1 MLGPMEKPPLFD
13 FDPDPR
19 GILDP
24 AERYQAGSIPETVV
38 LTFFSETYA
47 ALVRNEQLPV
57 LTHLHSL
64 GMDYPVYK
72 LQRQGKDIALFLSYV
87 GAAGAGAFLEEL
99 IALGGR
105 KFIVC
110 GGAGVL
116 DRSIAPGHLLLP
128 SSALR
133 DEGTSYH
140 YLPPE
145 AEAKPGAQAL
155 AALESVLKGRQVPFM
170 ECKTWTTDGVYRE
183 TSAKVAQ
190 RKAQGCLSVEM
201 EAAAFFA
208 IAQFRSVQLAQLL
221 YAGDDV
227 SGGKWDHRDWDKN
240 MGVRE
245 MMLELCF
252 EAVLKVG

>member
-1 MLGPMEKPPLFD
+1 MPQPPLFE

-19 GILDP
+19 GIIDP
-24 AERYQAGSIPETVV
+24 AERFKAGTLPEHAV
-38 LTFFSETYA
+38 LTFFSQA
-47 ALVRNEQLPV
+47 HDALVKAEQLPV
-57 LTHLHSL
+57 LARLHSCGL
-64 GMDYPVYK
+64 DYPVYK
-72 LQRQGKDIALFLSYV
+72 LRRGGKDVALFLSYI

-99 IALGGR
+99 IALGA
-105 KFIVC
+105 KKLLVC

-116 DRSIAPGHLLLP
+116 DKSIAQGHLLLP
-128 SSALR
+128 TRAVR

-145 AEAKPGAQAL
+145 AEAKPGAEAL
-155 AALESVLKGRQVPFM
+155 RALKATLLERKVPHL

-183 TSAKVAQ
+183 TRAKIAQ

-208 IAQFRSVQLAQLL
+208 VAQFRQAQLAQLL

-227 SGGKWDHRDWDKN
+227 SGDAWDHRDWDKN

-252 EAVLKVG
+252 EAVLKV

>member
-1 MLGPMEKPPLFD
+1 MSEQRPPLFE

-19 GILDP
+19 GVIHP
-24 AERYQAGSIPETVV
+24 EHAYKAGTIPEHVV
-38 LTFFSETYA
+38 LTFFSESHR
-47 ALVRNEQLPV
+47 ALVEAERAPV
-57 LTHLHSL
+57 LAHLGSL
-64 GMDYPVYK
+64 GLRYPIHGI
-72 LQRQGKDIALFLSYV
+72 QRQGRTVALFQSYV

-105 KFIVC
+105 KFMVC

-116 DRSIAPGHLLLP
+116 DSAIAQGHLLLP
-128 SSALR
+128 TSALR

-140 YLPPE
+140 YLPPD
-145 AEAKPGAQAL
+145 AEAKPGAQAVR
-155 AALESVLKGRQVPFM
+155 ALEAVLQERRVPFL

-183 TSAKVAQ
+183 TKGKVAQ

-208 IAQFRSVQLAQLL
+208 IAQFRGVQLAQLL

-227 SGGKWDHRDWDKN
+227 SGEQWDHRDWDKN

-245 MMLELCF
+245 MMLELCL
-252 EAVLKVG
+252 EAVLDL

>member
-1 MLGPMEKPPLFD
+1 MAEIPILE

-19 GILDP
+19 GIIHP
-24 AERYQAGSIPETVV
+24 TERFKAGSVPEHAV
-38 LTFFSETYA
+38 LTFFSQSHE
-47 ALVRNEQLPV
+47 ALVKAENLPV
-57 LTHLHSL
+57 LARLHSCGL
-64 GMDYPVYK
+64 DYPVYK
-72 LQRQGKDIALFLSYV
+72 VRRGGQDLALFLSYI
-87 GAAGAGAFLEEL
+87 GAAGAGAFLKEL
-99 IALGGR
+99 IALGA
-105 KFIVC
+105 KKLLVC

-116 DRSIAPGHLLLP
+116 DSAVAQGHLLLP
-128 SSALR
+128 TSAVR

-145 AEAKPGAQAL
+145 SEARPGPRAL
-155 AALESVLKGRQVPFM
+155 RALEAVLTERRAPYL

-183 TSAKVAQ
+183 TRDRIAK
-190 RKAQGCLSVEM
+190 RRAQGCLSVEM

-208 IAQFRSVQLAQLL
+208 IAQFRGVQLAQLL

-227 SGGKWDHRDWDKN
+227 SGDSWDHRDWDRN

-252 EAVLKVG
+252 EAVLKV